1 MSEDPR
7 IEEFGGTPAL
17 RVRIYLGE
25 RDHRGGQSLYTAIVE
40 AARKAGLAGAT
51 VVKGIEG
58 FGERSVV
65 HAAHIVDLSSDLPII
80 VELVDAPE
88 RIRPFVG
95 VVREMLDDGMM
106 TVETVS
112 VIYRHAGTAR
122 P

>member
-1 MSEDPR
+1 MSDLNR
-7 IEEFGGTPAL
+7 QFGGQPAL

-25 RDHRGGQSLYTAIVE
+25 RDHHGGQPMYMAIVE

-51 VVKGIEG
+51 VLKGVEG

-65 HAAHIVDLSSDLPII
+65 HAAHIVDLSSDLPIV

-88 RIRPFVG
+88 RIGPFVD
-95 VVREMLDDGMM
+95 VVRGMLDDGMM
-106 TVETVS
+106 TIESVS

-122 P
+122 S